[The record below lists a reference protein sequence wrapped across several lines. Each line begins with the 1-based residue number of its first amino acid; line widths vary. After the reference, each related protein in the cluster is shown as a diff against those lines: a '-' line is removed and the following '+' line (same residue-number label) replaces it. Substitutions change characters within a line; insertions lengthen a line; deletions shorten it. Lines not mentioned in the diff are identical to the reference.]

1 MLTIILLTVVFT
13 VFALGALGG
22 IYVMFSSSARNKEI
36 SINFIYPENRN
47 EEA

>member
-22 IYVMFSSSARNKEI
+22 IYVMFNPTNNEI
-36 SINFIYPENRN
+36 CTNFIYPENQ